1 MFVHEGMKQIRGQI
15 GNFNIV
21 VRAGV
26 LKVCGV
32 PTLTMPAKICPP
44 LDV

>member
-26 LKVCGV
+26 RAVKFV
-32 PTLTMPAKICPP
+32 AFPP
-44 LDV
+44 